1 MGESIRV
8 LMVED
13 SEYDAFLIL
22 RELKKGGFEPITER
36 VETAE
41 TMSKALQMKE
51 WDIVISDYVMPQFS
65 GLDVLKI
72 LKEAKKEIPCII
84 VSGKMG
90 EDIAVDVMKAGADDY
105 ILKDNLKRLVPSIK
119 KELKESEIRRER
131 KRMEESLKRSQEE
144 ILEKNKELSILL
156 KKVENAKK
164 EWETTMNCLDDMII
178 VVDSEGR
185 IKRFNTAVKKFTGFS
200 EEEIIGKSWAE
211 LLLTEIEKDATYTRD
226 RYSFFHR
233 PSKRY
238 FILNTYP
245 FSENGEDT
253 ETVISLKDFTE
264 LKMATE
270 ALELTNATI
279 DKQRREFQHAV
290 DEIFSLIQQVITK
303 KDVCVRFKNPN
314 LKRCY
319 EILSCVDETCPC
331 YGKEAVRCWQMV
343 GTSSNSQERCVFID
357 KNKMEDCVECTVF
370 KFATPDPIY
379 QIGEHFNNM
388 MQILELKNNE
398 LERAYKELKSAQSQI
413 LQQEKMASIGQLAAG
428 IAHEINNPV
437 GFIMSNLNSLQK
449 YCDRFVDFI
458 KVQEEAIKE
467 ISPNHLKDELID
479 RLKEYKKSQKIEYMM
494 EDVHDLIKESIEGA
508 ERVKRIVQD
517 LKSFSRVDEAEFKMA
532 DINAGIESTINI
544 VWNELKYKVTLKK
557 EYGDIPLTKCNPGQ
571 LNQVFMNILVNS
583 AQAIE
588 KKGEIHVKTWHKDKD
603 IYISISDTGC
613 GIPRENINKIF
624 EPFFTTK
631 EVGKGTG
638 LGLSIAY
645 DIVKKHKGEITVQSE
660 VGKGTTFVIKIPI
673 VEEK

>member
-1 MGESIRV
+1 MGELIRV
-8 LMVED
+8 LIVED

-22 RELKKGGFEPITER
+22 RELKKGEFEIISER

-41 TMSKALQMKE
+41 AMSKALQQE
-51 WDIVISDYVMPQFS
+51 WDLVISDYVMPQFS
-65 GLDVLKI
+65 GLDALKI
-72 LKEAKKEIPCII
+72 LKRSGKDIPCII
-84 VSGKMG
+84 VSGKIG
-90 EDIAVDVMKAGADDY
+90 EDVAVNAMKAGADDY
-105 ILKDNLKRLVPSIK
+105 ILKDNLARLVPSVK
-119 KELKESEIRRER
+119 KELKEAESKRER
-131 KRMEESLKRSQEE
+131 KKMEESLRKSQEE
-144 ILEKNKELSILL
+144 LYEKNRELSILL
-156 KKVENAKK
+156 KKVEDAKK
-164 EWETTMNCLDDMII
+164 EWETTMDSLDDMIML
-178 VVDSEGR
+178 VDSEGR
-185 IKRFNTAVKKFTGFS
+185 IKRCNKAVKNFTGFI
-200 EEEIIGKSWAE
+200 EKEILGKSWEE
-211 LLLTEIEKDATYTRD
+211 LILSDIEKDVIYD
-226 RYSFFHR
+226 KNRYSFYHK

-238 FILNTYP
+238 FILNSYP
-245 FSENGEDT
+245 FSDNGENSG
-253 ETVISLKDFTE
+253 TVISLKDFTE
-264 LKMATE
+264 QKIAAE
-270 ALELTNATI
+270 ALELTNASI
-279 DKQRREFQHAV
+279 DRERKEFQHAL

-319 EILSCVDETCPC
+319 EVLNCIEDTCPC
-331 YGKEAVRCWQMV
+331 YGKEAIRCWQIV
-343 GTSSNSQERCVFID
+343 GTSSNSEKRCVFT
-357 KNKMEDCVECTVF
+357 NNLEDCIECTVF
-370 KFATPDPIY
+370 KFATPNPIY

-388 MQILELKNNE
+388 MQILELKNTE
-398 LERAYKELKSAQSQI
+398 LEKAYSELKSAQSQI

-458 KVQEEAIKE
+458 KMQEDTIKE
-467 ISPNHLKDELID
+467 ISPPEKKNELLNSLKD
-479 RLKEYKKSQKIEYMM
+479 YKKSQKIDYMM
-494 EDVHDLIKESIEGA
+494 EDVQNLIKESIEGA

-517 LKSFSRVDEAEFKMA
+517 LKSFSRVDEAEFKTA

-544 VWNELKYKVTLKK
+544 VWNELKYKATLNK

-588 KKGEIHVKTWHKDKD
+588 KKGEIHIKTWHDDKD
-603 IYISISDTGC
+603 IYISFSDTGC
-613 GIPRENINKIF
+613 GIPKENINRIF

-660 VGKGTTFVIKIPI
+660 VGKGTTFLIKIPI
-673 VEEK
+673 VEE